1 MDKRMKQN
9 FMLVA
14 AGVILYAAVMH
25 LNYVMIFLKDIA
37 GLFLPIFL
45 GLTIAFVLSV
55 PMNGFAKIIDK
66 LSVKM
71 SEKIF
76 KKRGFKL
83 KEKTVNAISLLLTIL
98 CILLIF
104 VLVGKLAI
112 PEIVESVK
120 SIAAT
125 VNEQW
130 PKWAAVLKKYNIDTK
145 PINDWLQTLQLENI
159 VQNVLSGAGAFF
171 DVLVGTATSTISV
184 FATIGISI
192 VIMFYMLVSKKELQR
207 QGRKLMYAYLKKE
220 VAEKIEYIIELT
232 YDTFSKFLSGQC
244 LEAVILGSLIFIA
257 FTIFRLPYAGLIAIL
272 TAIFSFIPYI
282 GAFLACGIGV
292 VLTLIAS
299 PQQAIMCFIVYQVV
313 QFIENQFIYPYV
325 VGNSVGLS
333 PLLTLLAVLI
343 GGNMFGVVGMI
354 FFIPFVAV
362 IYTLLRENTNKKLKQ
377 KNIKIQ
383 S

>member
-83 KEKTVNAISLLLTIL
+83 KEKTVNAISLFLTIL

-112 PEIVESVK
+112 PEIVESIK
-120 SIAAT
+120 SIATA

-145 PINDWLQTLQLENI
+145 PINDWLQTIQLENI

-244 LEAVILGSLIFIA
+244 LEAVILGVLIFIA

>member
-1 MDKRMKQN
+1 M
-9 FMLVA
+9 
-14 AGVILYAAVMH
+14 
-25 LNYVMIFLKDIA
+25 
-37 GLFLPIFL
+37 
-45 GLTIAFVLSV
+45 
-55 PMNGFAKIIDK
+55 
-66 LSVKM
+66 
-71 SEKIF
+71 
-76 KKRGFKL
+76 
-83 KEKTVNAISLLLTIL
+83 
-98 CILLIF
+98 
-104 VLVGKLAI
+104 
-112 PEIVESVK
+112 
-120 SIAAT
+120 
-125 VNEQW
+125 
-130 PKWAAVLKKYNIDTK
+130 
-145 PINDWLQTLQLENI
+145 
-159 VQNVLSGAGAFF
+159 
-171 DVLVGTATSTISV
+171 

-383 S
+383 LI

>member
-83 KEKTVNAISLLLTIL
+83 KEKTVNAISLLLTII

-145 PINDWLQTLQLENI
+145 PISDWLQTLQLENI
-159 VQNVLSGAGAFF
+159 VHNVLSGAGAFF

-244 LEAVILGSLIFIA
+244 LEAVILGVLIFIA

-292 VLTLIAS
+292 VLTLISS

>member
-9 FMLVA
+9 FMMVA

-83 KEKTVNAISLLLTIL
+83 KEKTVNAISLLLTII

-145 PINDWLQTLQLENI
+145 PISDWLQTLQLENI
-159 VQNVLSGAGAFF
+159 VHNVLSGAGAFF

-244 LEAVILGSLIFIA
+244 LEAVILGVLIFIA

-292 VLTLIAS
+292 VLTLISS

>member
-14 AGVILYAAVMH
+14 AGAILYAAVMH

-76 KKRGFKL
+76 KKKGFKL

-112 PEIVESVK
+112 PEIVESIK
-120 SIAAT
+120 SIATT

-244 LEAVILGSLIFIA
+244 LEAVILGVLIFIA

-292 VLTLIAS
+292 VLTLISS

>member
-55 PMNGFAKIIDK
+55 PMNGFAKIINK
-66 LSVKM
+66 LSDKM

-83 KEKTVNAISLLLTIL
+83 KEKTVNAISLFLTII

-104 VLVGKLAI
+104 VLAGKLAI
-112 PEIVESVK
+112 PEIIESVK
-120 SIAAT
+120 SIMAT

-145 PINDWLQTLQLENI
+145 PISDWLQTLQLENI

-192 VIMFYMLVSKKELQR
+192 VIMFYMLVSKRELQR

-244 LEAVILGSLIFIA
+244 LEAVILGVLIFIA
-257 FTIFRLPYAGLIAIL
+257 FFIFRLPYAGLIALL